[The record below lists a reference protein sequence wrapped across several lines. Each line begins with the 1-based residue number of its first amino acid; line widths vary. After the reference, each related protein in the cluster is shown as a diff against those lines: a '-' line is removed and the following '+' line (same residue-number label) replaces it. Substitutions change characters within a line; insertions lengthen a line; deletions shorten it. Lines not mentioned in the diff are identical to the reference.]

1 MKNAIVVAGILVL
14 GLANTA
20 GQGKVLT
27 NDPLT
32 GLPLIPATAIA
43 KKPVKMRD
51 GQVCKSKMQGN
62 FYSLFSPTSYFS
74 KQTIKVSE
82 VVAWYASHLSGF
94 NKVSGYES
102 RRSQTAFYSS
112 DRTILIVVTG
122 NPGATGEDTD
132 AYSVAYERYQPG
144 LSEKTIISLT
154 QGKIACQ

>member
-112 DRTILIVVTG
+112 DRTILIIVTG